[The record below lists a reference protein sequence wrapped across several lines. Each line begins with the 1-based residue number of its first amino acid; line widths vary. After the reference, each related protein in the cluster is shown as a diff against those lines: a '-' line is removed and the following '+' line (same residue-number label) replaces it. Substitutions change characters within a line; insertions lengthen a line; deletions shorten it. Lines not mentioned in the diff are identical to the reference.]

1 MPPDYFSPVLDS
13 FNGRTH
19 EDYMFQRVLIANR
32 GEVAARI
39 IKAANKLGVETVAVY
54 SAADDE
60 SPHLEDADVRVQI
73 GGAQSKDSYLNIR
86 AILQAALQYDCQA
99 VHPGWGFLA
108 ENALFARLCEQQK
121 TTFIGP
127 PAGVIAL
134 MGDKARAKETMKAA
148 GLPLIPGSDGVVA
161 GVDQAREV
169 GDRIGYPILLKARSG
184 GGGKG
189 MRVCRDE
196 EHLPEMYE
204 EASIEAEKGFGDR
217 GLYIEKFLEKGRH
230 IEFQVLADRF
240 GNAVHLGERECSVQR
255 NHQKLIEEAPSPAL
269 PDQLRQQMG
278 EKVARAAAHA
288 GYVNAGTV
296 EFLMDD
302 EGNLYFMEMNT
313 RLQVEHPVTEEIT
326 GIDIMEHQFRIAAN
340 QPLALQQENIVF
352 KGHAIEC
359 RVNAENPF
367 EDFKGSP
374 GKITRFDPP
383 AASDEKIRVDT
394 HIREGATIP
403 PFYDSMICKLIA
415 HGKDRETAIDLQLA
429 ALKDFTIEGVNTT
442 IPAHLALLDSKEFRS
457 GKYDTGTVPRVLSAL
472 HEEGKD

>member
-1 MPPDYFSPVLDS
+1 
-13 FNGRTH
+13 
-19 EDYMFQRVLIANR
+19 MFQRVLIANR

-39 IKAANKLGVETVAVY
+39 IKAARKLGVETVAVY
-54 SAADDE
+54 SAADAD
-60 SPHLEDADVRVQI
+60 SPHLQDADVRVHI

-127 PAGVIAL
+127 PAEVISL
-134 MGDKARAKETMKAA
+134 MGDKAKAKETMKAA
-148 GLPLIPGSDGVVA
+148 GLPLIPGSDGVVSSI
-161 GVDQAREV
+161 DEAREV
-169 GDRIGYPILLKARSG
+169 GERIGYPMLLKARSG

-189 MRVCRDE
+189 MRVCRDDK
-196 EHLPEMYE
+196 HLTEMYE

-217 GLYIEKFLEKGRH
+217 GLYIEKFLVKGRH
-230 IEFQVLADRF
+230 IEFQVLADSF
-240 GNAVHLGERECSVQR
+240 GNAIHLGERECSVQR

-269 PDQLRQQMG
+269 PAELRDEMG
-278 EKVARAAAHA
+278 AKVAKAAALA

-302 EGNLYFMEMNT
+302 EGHLYFMEMNT

-340 QPLALQQENIVF
+340 QPLALRQEDVPF
-352 KGHAIEC
+352 RGHAIEC
-359 RVNAENPF
+359 RINAEDPSQ
-367 EDFKGSP
+367 DFKGSP
-374 GKITRFDPP
+374 GRIERFSPP
-383 AASDEKIRVDT
+383 VLDDGRIRVDT
-394 HIREGATIP
+394 HIKEGATIP

-415 HGKDRETAIDLQLA
+415 YGESRAHAIDLQLA
-429 ALKDFTIEGVNTT
+429 ALREFTIEGVKTT
-442 IPAHLALLDSKEFRS
+442 IPAHLELLDSEEFRS
-457 GKYDTGTVPRVLSAL
+457 GNYDTGTVPRVLSSAQPGGT
-472 HEEGKD
+472 E

>member
-1 MPPDYFSPVLDS
+1 
-13 FNGRTH
+13 
-19 EDYMFQRVLIANR
+19 MFKRVLIANR

-39 IKAANKLGVETVAVY
+39 IRAAKKLGVETAAVY
-54 SAADDE
+54 SAADAD
-60 SPHLEDADVRVQI
+60 SPHLEDADIRVHI
-73 GGAQSKDSYLNIR
+73 GGAQSKDSYLNMR

-127 PAGVIAL
+127 PADVIAL

-148 GLPLIPGSDGVVA
+148 GLPLIPGSEGVVA
-161 GVDQAREV
+161 GIDEARKV
-169 GDRIGYPILLKARSG
+169 GNRIGYPMLLKARSG

-189 MRVCRDE
+189 MRVCRDDT
-196 EHLPEMYE
+196 HLSEMYE

-230 IEFQVLADRF
+230 IEFQVLADCF
-240 GNAVHLGERECSVQR
+240 GNAIHLGERECSVQR

-269 PDQLRQQMG
+269 SDESRAQMG
-278 EKVARAAAHA
+278 EKVARAAAHS
-288 GYVNAGTV
+288 GYINAGTV

-302 EGNLYFMEMNT
+302 KENLYFMEMNT

-326 GIDIMEHQFRIAAN
+326 GVDIMEHQFRIAAN
-340 QPLALQQENIVF
+340 QPLALQQEDIVF
-352 KGHAIEC
+352 SGHAIEC
-359 RVNAENPF
+359 RINSENPF

-374 GKITRFDPP
+374 GKIQRFDPP
-383 AASDEKIRVDT
+383 AAVDGKIRVDT

-415 HGKDRETAIDLQLA
+415 HGENREVTIDLQLD
-429 ALKDFTIEGVNTT
+429 ALRDFTIEGVQTT
-442 IPAHLALLDSKEFRS
+442 IPAHLALLDSEEFRS
-457 GKYDTGTVPRVLSAL
+457 GQYDTGTVPRVLSVL
-472 HEEGKD
+472 QKEGED

>member
-1 MPPDYFSPVLDS
+1 
-13 FNGRTH
+13 
-19 EDYMFQRVLIANR
+19 MFQRVLIANR

-39 IKAANKLGVETVAVY
+39 IKAAKKLGVETVAVY
-54 SAADDE
+54 SAADAE
-60 SPHLEDADVRVQI
+60 SPHMEDADISVQI

-108 ENALFARLCEQQK
+108 ENALFARLCKQQK

-127 PAGVIAL
+127 PADVISL

-161 GVDQAREV
+161 SVDEAREV
-169 GDRIGYPILLKARSG
+169 GENIGYPILLKARSG

-189 MRVCRDE
+189 MRVCRDS
-196 EHLPEMYE
+196 EHLIEMYE

-230 IEFQVLADRF
+230 IEFQVLADCF
-240 GNAVHLGERECSVQR
+240 GNAIHLGERECSVQR

-269 PDQLRQQMG
+269 SLELRDQMG

-340 QPLALQQENIVF
+340 QPLALRQEDIVF
-352 KGHAIEC
+352 NGHAIEC
-359 RVNAENPF
+359 RINAENPF
-367 EDFKGSP
+367 EDFKGAP
-374 GKITRFDPP
+374 GTVAGFEPP
-383 AASDEKIRVDT
+383 SAADGGIRVDT
-394 HIREGATIP
+394 HIQAGSTIP

-415 HGKDRETAIDLQLA
+415 SGKDREEAIERQIA
-429 ALKDFTIEGVNTT
+429 ALRNFTIEGVKTT
-442 IPAHLALLDSKEFRS
+442 IPAHLVLLDSEEFRS
-457 GKYDTGTVPRVLSAL
+457 GQYDTGIVPRVLTAL
-472 HEEGKD
+472 KEEGED

>member
-1 MPPDYFSPVLDS
+1 
-13 FNGRTH
+13 
-19 EDYMFQRVLIANR
+19 MFKRVLIANR

-39 IKAANKLGVETVAVY
+39 IRAAHKLGVETVAVY
-54 SAADDE
+54 SAADAD
-60 SPHLEDADVRVQI
+60 SPHLDDADVRVNI

-86 AILQAALQYDCQA
+86 AILQTALQYDCQA

-127 PAGVIAL
+127 PADVIAL

-161 GVDQAREV
+161 SVEEARAV

-189 MRVCRDE
+189 MRVCSDDK
-196 EHLPEMYE
+196 HLVNMYE

-230 IEFQVLADRF
+230 IEFQVLADHFR
-240 GNAVHLGERECSVQR
+240 NAIHLGERECSCQR
-255 NHQKLIEEAPSPAL
+255 NHQKLIEEAPSPAVS
-269 PDQLRQQMG
+269 DDLRKEMG
-278 EKVARAAAHA
+278 ERVAQAAAQA

-296 EFLMDD
+296 EFLMDH
-302 EGNLYFMEMNT
+302 EENLYFMEMNT

-340 QPLALQQENIVF
+340 EPLALRQEEVGF
-352 KGHAIEC
+352 SGHAIEC
-359 RVNAENPF
+359 RINAEDPF
-367 EDFKGSP
+367 AGFKGSP
-374 GKITRFDPP
+374 GKIIRFAPP
-383 AASDEKIRVDT
+383 SPSKREIRIDT

-415 HGKDRETAIDLQLA
+415 HGKDRHNAIDVQLA
-429 ALKDFTIEGVNTT
+429 ALKDFTIEGVETT
-442 IPAHLALLDSKEFRS
+442 IPAHLALLDSGEFRS
-457 GKYDTGTVPRVLSAL
+457 GQYDTGTVPRVLATL
-472 HEEGKD
+472 DEGRTE

>member
-1 MPPDYFSPVLDS
+1 
-13 FNGRTH
+13 
-19 EDYMFQRVLIANR
+19 MFKRVLIANR

-39 IKAANKLGVETVAVY
+39 IKAAKKLDVETVAVY
-54 SAADDE
+54 SAADAQ
-60 SPHLEDADVRVQI
+60 SPHLEDADVQVQI

-127 PAGVIAL
+127 PAAVIAL

-161 GVDQAREV
+161 DIDEAREV
-169 GDRIGYPILLKARSG
+169 GEGIGYPILLKARSG

-189 MRVCRDE
+189 MRVCRDDK
-196 EHLPEMYE
+196 HLASMYE

-230 IEFQVLADRF
+230 IEFQVLVDCF
-240 GNAVHLGERECSVQR
+240 GNAIHLGERECSVQR

-269 PDQLRQQMG
+269 SPELRDEMG
-278 EKVARAAAHA
+278 ERVAKAAAHA

-302 EGNLYFMEMNT
+302 EKNLYFMEMNT

-340 QPLALQQENIVF
+340 QPLALRQEDIAF
-352 KGHAIEC
+352 SGHAIEC
-359 RVNAENPF
+359 RVNAEDPF
-367 EDFKGSP
+367 ADFKGSP
-374 GKITRFDPP
+374 GSITRFDPP
-383 AASDEKIRVDT
+383 KASDGEVRVDT

-415 HGKDRETAIDLQLA
+415 RGKDRDDAINIQLG
-429 ALKDFTIEGVNTT
+429 ALKDFMIEGVKTT
-442 IPAHLALLDSKEFRS
+442 IPAHLTLLDSVEFRS
-457 GKYDTGTVPRVLSAL
+457 GQYDTGTVPRVLAGL
-472 HEEGKD
+472 KEEGED

>member
-1 MPPDYFSPVLDS
+1 
-13 FNGRTH
+13 
-19 EDYMFQRVLIANR
+19 MFKRVLIANR

-39 IKAANKLGVETVAVY
+39 IKAAKKLDVETVAVF
-54 SAADDE
+54 SAADAE
-60 SPHLEDADVRVQI
+60 SHYLEDVDVRVQI
-73 GGAQSKDSYLNIR
+73 GGAQSKDSYLNMR
-86 AILQAALQYDCQA
+86 AILQTALQYDCQA

-127 PAGVIAL
+127 PADVIAL

-148 GLPLIPGSDGVVA
+148 GLPLIPGSDGVVS
-161 GVDQAREV
+161 DIDEAREV
-169 GDRIGYPILLKARSG
+169 GNQIGYPILLKARSG

-189 MRVCRDE
+189 MRVCRDDK
-196 EHLPEMYE
+196 HLVAMYE

-230 IEFQVLADRF
+230 IEFQILADHF
-240 GNAVHLGERECSVQR
+240 GTAVHLGERECSVQR

-269 PDQLRQQMG
+269 PPETRYQMG
-278 EKVARAAAHA
+278 EKVARAASLA

-326 GIDIMEHQFRIAAN
+326 GIDIMEHQFKIAAN
-340 QPLALQQENIVF
+340 EPIALRQESIF
-352 KGHAIEC
+352 FTGHAIEC
-359 RVNAENPF
+359 RINAEDPF
-367 EDFKGSP
+367 ADFKGSP
-374 GKITRFDPP
+374 GEITRFDPP
-383 AASDEKIRVDT
+383 ETSNGQIRVDT
-394 HIREGATIP
+394 HIQQGATIP

-415 HGKDRETAIDLQLA
+415 RGKDRVDAIDVQLA
-429 ALKDFTIEGVNTT
+429 ALKNFTIEGVKTT
-442 IPAHLALLDSKEFRS
+442 IPAHLALLDSDEFRS
-457 GKYDTGTVPRVLSAL
+457 GEYDTGTVPRVLMGL
-472 HEEGKD
+472 KEEGED

>member
-1 MPPDYFSPVLDS
+1 
-13 FNGRTH
+13 
-19 EDYMFQRVLIANR
+19 MFKRVLIANR

-39 IKAANKLGVETVAVY
+39 IRAAKKLGVETVAVY
-54 SAADDE
+54 SAADSD
-60 SPHLEDADVRVQI
+60 SPHLEDADVRVHI
-73 GGAQSKDSYLNIR
+73 GSAQSKDSYLNVR
-86 AILQAALQYDCQA
+86 AILQTALQYDCQA

-127 PAGVIAL
+127 PPDVITL
-134 MGDKARAKETMKAA
+134 MGDKARAKETMQAA

-161 GVDQAREV
+161 GIDQAREV

-196 EHLPEMYE
+196 GHLPEMYE

-217 GLYIEKFLEKGRH
+217 GLYIEKFLEKGKH
-230 IEFQVLADRF
+230 IEFQVLADGF
-240 GNAVHLGERECSVQR
+240 GNAIHLGERECSVQR
-255 NHQKLIEEAPSPAL
+255 NHQKLIEEAPSPAVS
-269 PDQLRQQMG
+269 DELRNQMG
-278 EKVARAAAHA
+278 EKVARAAAQA

-302 EGNLYFMEMNT
+302 EKNLYFMEMNT

-340 QPLALQQENIVF
+340 ERLALRQEDVVF
-352 KGHAIEC
+352 GGHAIEC
-359 RVNAENPF
+359 RINAEDPF
-367 EDFKGSP
+367 ADFKGSP
-374 GKITRFDPP
+374 GTIERFDPP
-383 AASDEKIRVDT
+383 AADDGKIRIDT

-415 HGKDRETAIDLQLA
+415 RGETRDAAIDLQLG
-429 ALKDFTIEGVNTT
+429 ALRNFTIEGVKTT
-442 IPAHLALLDSKEFRS
+442 VPAHLALLDSEEFRS
-457 GKYDTGTVPRVLSAL
+457 GQYDTGTVPRAFAAPDG
-472 HEEGKD
+472 EGGKKWPR